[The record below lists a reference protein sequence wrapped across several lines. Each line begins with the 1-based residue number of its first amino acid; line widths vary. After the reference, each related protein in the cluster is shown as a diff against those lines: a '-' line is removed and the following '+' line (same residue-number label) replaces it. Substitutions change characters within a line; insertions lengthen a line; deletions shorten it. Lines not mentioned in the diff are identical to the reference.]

1 MIALSFFFYSGA
13 SHDFMSA
20 TCARKAKLSL
30 VASGAPYV
38 ISTPGGEVNADHIV
52 RKVALVLDD
61 RVFETDLIIL
71 SGREIDV
78 ILGMRWMKFHK
89 VVLDISARLVHLNS
103 HVYGKVTLYLL
114 VIYRIKT
121 SLHHVAERKL
131 EDIHVVQEFL
141 DVIPDGLP
149 GMPPERA
156 IEFKIELQPS
166 IAPIAKAPYRM
177 TLVELAEFKVQLK
190 ELLDKGYIHPSSS
203 PWGCPA
209 LFVSKKDKYLRLC
222 VDYRQWN
229 VVTIKNYYPLP
240 CTARAQVSSNID
252 LCSGYQQIKV
262 HAEYIPKMGFS
273 MRYELYEYF
282 VMSLGLTNALAHFM
296 YFINSIFMPELDKF
310 VVVFFDDIIVYSKS
324 MEEHEEHLRV
334 VLQQL

>member
-1 MIALSFFFYSGA
+1 
-13 SHDFMSA
+13 
-20 TCARKAKLSL
+20 
-30 VASGAPYV
+30 
-38 ISTPGGEVNADHIV
+38 
-52 RKVALVLDD
+52 
-61 RVFETDLIIL
+61 
-71 SGREIDV
+71 
-78 ILGMRWMKFHK
+78 
-89 VVLDISARLVHLNS
+89 
-103 HVYGKVTLYLL
+103 VYGKVTLYLL
-114 VIYRIKT
+114 VIYRIKA
-121 SLHHVAERKL
+121 SLHHVVERKL

-141 DVIPDGLP
+141 DMIPDGLP

-190 ELLDKGYIHPSSS
+190 ELLDKCYIHPSSS

-209 LFVSKKDKYLRLC
+209 LFVSKKYKYLHLC

-310 VVVFFDDIIVYSKS
+310 VVVFFDDILVYSKS